1 MHRHL
6 NIVVATAVSFVSIS
20 TVACADAMPP
30 DIAEKIAA
38 LGRVIAVPQTDAIY
52 APLHLMEPYPG
63 VNVARDVR
71 YGSADLNVLDVFT
84 TENAAGGQRPILVL
98 VHGGGFSVGTKKT
111 AGSPF
116 LDNIPLW
123 AAHNGMVASTLII
136 GWRPSRLGQA
146 VPRIWQRSCAG
157 SRRTSQVTEAIHR
170 ASI

>member
-1 MHRHL
+1 MAAASAARYPLWQQLTNQEFLGREAMHRHL

-71 YGSADLNVLDVFT
+71 
-84 TENAAGGQRPILVL
+84 
-98 VHGGGFSVGTKKT
+98 HG
-111 AGSPF
+111 
-116 LDNIPLW
+116 
-123 AAHNGMVASTLII
+123 HCRER
-136 GWRPSRLGQA
+136 GWRTATG
-146 VPRIWQRSCAG
+146 IG
-157 SRRTSQVTEAIHR
+157 SR
-170 ASI
+170 